1 MQASGCMELM
11 FCDQSFFKLQL
22 AFPTSMRVSVP
33 RPLGLAIGPAVGD
46 FFFDNIFEITLY
58 LLPCLSCVACFNFN
72 QSSISW
78 SLVVCTRIGH
88 VHFVPSLCFNL
99 ALLILHIYSCNHLLN
114 AQYLAVC
121 NLCQAWISN
130 ELYLDY
136 KFVFVVTCC
145 MHNCWLCAHCAKPG
159 IQSSFT

>member
-72 QSSISW
+72 QSSIS
-78 SLVVCTRIGH
+78 
-88 VHFVPSLCFNL
+88 
-99 ALLILHIYSCNHLLN
+99 
-114 AQYLAVC
+114 
-121 NLCQAWISN
+121 
-130 ELYLDY
+130 
-136 KFVFVVTCC
+136 
-145 MHNCWLCAHCAKPG
+145 
-159 IQSSFT
+159 

>member
-1 MQASGCMELM
+1 VWSRASWWLYELGQGSNANLWLHGADVLLSKFLQATAGFSPPPWGSRYR
-11 FCDQSFFKLQL
+11 D
-22 AFPTSMRVSVP
+22 
-33 RPLGLAIGPAVGD
+33 PLDWPLEPVVGD

-78 SLVVCTRIGH
+78 SLLVCTRTGH

-99 ALLILHIYSCNHLLN
+99 VLLRLHIYSCNHLLN

-121 NLCQAWISN
+121 NLCLAWISN
-130 ELYLDY
+130 ELYLD
-136 KFVFVVTCC
+136 
-145 MHNCWLCAHCAKPG
+145 
-159 IQSSFT
+159 